1 MAGMYPDNQELTIF
15 GEKVQWPGVDK
26 IGKFT
31 NGSFSDPLEKPS
43 FIPAETINLILDN
56 LTALIEKL
64 GGTPDNTSIDQLAKL
79 FSSGIAANKGIM
91 RDSAGRAKVTA
102 PQADDDIARKKE
114 VDAEKARSSV
124 ADKQLSA
131 AIGRSKIEWG
141 GVTGTDLF
149 YTGHDGVQKHIVG
162 RLTAAKHKGI
172 PASVADDPM
181 YAPTPEWVRQLVF
194 YELNPYLAQQLIAQ
208 QKEKLGVNS
217 SEQKLIA
224 FFSNTCLVQFPNM
237 PTPDTFLS
245 FEGYRWAEVN
255 YGGAFFRAS
264 GGNAS
269 MFGSGAQGDAIRD
282 IVGEF
287 GAGTDPEINR
297 YGNSPKETETSGSFG
312 IKTPNGGRKRAANG
326 TDGIY
331 NYIHEFKASNVVP
344 TANENRP
351 VNYTVRLW
359 KLEKI

>member
-15 GEKVQWPGVDK
+15 GEKVEWPGVDK
-26 IGKFT
+26 TGKFT

-79 FSSGIAANKGIM
+79 FTSGIAANKGIM
-91 RDSAGRAKVTA
+91 RDSAGRAKVAA
-102 PQADDDIARKKE
+102 PQVDDDIARKKE
-114 VDAEKARSSV
+114 VDA
-124 ADKQLSA
+124 
-131 AIGRSKIEWG
+131 
-141 GVTGTDLF
+141 
-149 YTGHDGVQKHIVG
+149 VQHL
-162 RLTAAKHKGI
+162 LTVETEQRTAGDTQTLDAAKKYTENVLI
-172 PASVADDPM
+172 NIFTQSV
-181 YAPTPEWVRQLVF
+181 F
-194 YELNPYLAQQLIAQ
+194 
-208 QKEKLGVNS
+208 
-217 SEQKLIA
+217 
-224 FFSNTCLVQFPNM
+224 VQFPNM

-297 YGNSPKETETSGSFG
+297 YGNPPKETETSGSFG

-359 KLEKI
+359 ELEKI

>member
-79 FSSGIAANKGIM
+79 FTSGIAANKGIM

-114 VDAEKARSSV
+114 VDAVDNS
-124 ADKQLSA
+124 
-131 AIGRSKIEWG
+131 
-141 GVTGTDLF
+141 
-149 YTGHDGVQKHIVG
+149 
-162 RLTAAKHKGI
+162 LTAETEQRTAADTQTLDAAKKYTDDVLI
-172 PASVADDPM
+172 NIFTQSV
-181 YAPTPEWVRQLVF
+181 F
-194 YELNPYLAQQLIAQ
+194 
-208 QKEKLGVNS
+208 
-217 SEQKLIA
+217 
-224 FFSNTCLVQFPNM
+224 VQFPNM

-255 YGGAFFRAS
+255 YGGSFFRA
-264 GGNAS
+264 GGGAAS
-269 MFGSGAQGDAIRD
+269 AFNSGAQGDAIRN
-282 IVGEF
+282 I
-287 GAGTDPEINR
+287 T
-297 YGNSPKETETSGSFG
+297 GSFEAWRLSGELLNGNG
-312 IKTPNGGRKRAANG
+312 IAQNENPSALYGVYSKNCKTTPNFEGTNQENG
-326 TDGIY
+326 CIKF
-331 NYIHEFKASNVVP
+331 NASRVVP
-344 TANENRP
+344 TAEENRP
-351 VNYTVRLW
+351 VNYTVRIW